1 MAKAR
6 KGVLNSRFA
15 LSARVFGPRA
25 FSPPA
30 RIDEGRREL
39 RKEAIRNQATLTL
52 TQGTEQILAV
62 GPSSQPSP
70 KPKGGLASVWP
81 SR

>member
-1 MAKAR
+1 MLISVSPPPRTLAHEWPKLE
-6 KGVLNSRFA
+6 KGSNSRFA

-39 RKEAIRNQATLTL
+39 RKEAIRNQATITL
-52 TQGTEQILAV
+52 AQGTEQILAV
-62 GPSSQPSP
+62 GPSSQP
-70 KPKGGLASVWP
+70 
-81 SR
+81 